1 MKYSESFSGLINVLQ
16 RKNGKFFDFVL
27 KSETHLFSVWSA
39 RFYPCYSER
48 RKTLFQEVVG
58 EHCVPFTFISLLLE

>member
-27 KSETHLFSVWSA
+27 KSETHLFSV
-39 RFYPCYSER
+39 
-48 RKTLFQEVVG
+48 
-58 EHCVPFTFISLLLE
+58 